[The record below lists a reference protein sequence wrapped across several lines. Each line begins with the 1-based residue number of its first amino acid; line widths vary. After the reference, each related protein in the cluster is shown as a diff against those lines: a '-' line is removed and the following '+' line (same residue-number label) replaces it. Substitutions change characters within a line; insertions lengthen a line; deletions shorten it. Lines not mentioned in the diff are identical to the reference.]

1 MNYECFSDSKLGV
14 YDLIISAD
22 INHSNWDNHLSG
34 QCIAM
39 QQSNGLSSLFRWQG
53 CGAGNGSLRMR
64 AHYTMPGPCF
74 QYYATQNGNH

>member
-39 QQSNGLSSLFRWQG
+39 QQSNGLSAL
-53 CGAGNGSLRMR
+53 LR
-64 AHYTMPGPCF
+64 
-74 QYYATQNGNH
+74 